1 MAELVYVFYRRN
13 KLKKLAC
20 KWFGPYRRLNIQ
32 RMRSTLVPKVNG
44 LQGIKLKV
52 GPTNSQVASP
62 LIEEQDPKPSETS
75 DVTDTVSS
83 VSKHEMIL
91 EGDNIA
97 DQPPRYNRRYNLR
110 PSPDI
115 RQPFGD
121 YYVHCYDVVKSI
133 YFC

>member
-1 MAELVYVFYRRN
+1 MVWSISQAKHPAYEIN
-13 KLKKLAC
+13 
-20 KWFGPYRRLNIQ
+20 FGTKSQWLTRD
-32 RMRSTLVPKVNG
+32 KVE
-44 LQGIKLKV
+44 

-121 YYVHCYDVVKSI
+121 YYVHCCDVVKSI